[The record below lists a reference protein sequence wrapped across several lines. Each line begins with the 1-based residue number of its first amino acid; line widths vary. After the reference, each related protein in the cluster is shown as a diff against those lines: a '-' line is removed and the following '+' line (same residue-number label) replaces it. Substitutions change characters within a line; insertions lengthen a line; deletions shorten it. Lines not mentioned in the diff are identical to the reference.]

1 MTEMSSLFI
10 SKSGFNQPIGAWD
23 TGAVTNMDQMFWN
36 ATAFN
41 QPIGA
46 WNTAAVTN
54 MYAMF
59 GSATAFNQPIGA
71 WNTGAVTNMMSMF
84 SSTTAFNQSIG
95 TWNTSAVTNMDS
107 MFSYATAFNQNI
119 NGWNITNVS
128 PKPPNYFIS
137 ATSAL
142 TPENN
147 PFGWSFTYYSGV
159 FTGTSAPTQQLLSD
173 DPNVNTG
180 WGSNLGTNPYIQAD
194 FGSVKTTTSIT
205 VGPRPSWGWSYL
217 NGADVQYSSDGSDW
231 QTVTSNINPT
241 NNQGLSIITYTTSIS
256 ARYVR
261 IIRLNS
267 GSSGLL
273 GVGTFYFTFA

>member
-1 MTEMSSLFI
+1 MNYMF
-10 SKSGFNQPIGAWD
+10 FN
-23 TGAVTNMDQMFWN
+23 
-36 ATAFN
+36 
-41 QPIGA
+41 
-46 WNTAAVTN
+46 
-54 MYAMF
+54 
-59 GSATAFNQPIGA
+59 
-71 WNTGAVTNMMSMF
+71 
-84 SSTTAFNQSIG
+84 
-95 TWNTSAVTNMDS
+95 
-107 MFSYATAFNQNI
+107 ATAFNQNI
-119 NGWNITNVS
+119 SGWNVANVT
-128 PKPPNYFIS
+128 PKPPTNFIS
-137 ATSAL
+137 TTGSAL
-142 TPENN
+142 TAQNSPV
-147 PFGWSFTYYSGV
+147 WVTYTFTYSGTYSGSDV
-159 FTGTSAPTQQLLSD
+159 PTQQLLSD

-180 WGSNLGTNPYIQAD
+180 WGSNLGTNPYIRAD

>member
-1 MTEMSSLFI
+1 
-10 SKSGFNQPIGAWD
+10 
-23 TGAVTNMDQMFWN
+23 MDHIFWN

-59 GSATAFNQPIGA
+59 GNATAFNQPIGA

-95 TWNTSAVTNMDS
+95 TWNTSAVTTMDS

-173 DPNVNTG
+173 SNDSEWNDSG
-180 WGSNLGTNPYIQAD
+180 WGSQTVTNPYIQAD
-194 FGSVKTTTSIT
+194 FRSAKTITSIT
-205 VGPRPSWGWSYL
+205 IGPFSSWNWTYL
-217 NGADVQYSSDGSDW
+217 NGAALQYSNDGTNWSNVISSI
-231 QTVTSNINPT
+231 QANTSLPT
-241 NNQGLSIITYTTSIS
+241 ATYSTSIS

-261 IIRLNS
+261 IIYLHSYAYN
-267 GSSGLL
+267 L
-273 GVGTFYFTFA
+273 GISTFKFTFA